1 MRNNDVIA
9 IAHPNPT
16 CQKASAA
23 QLSRRESPLLDR
35 SPQLW
40 LIYKSKLWRECLK
53 LPNYERA
60 VVPEKKITEYL
71 LSLTH
76 RDGKSKA
83 KFFLRFG
90 FSVDAWEIMATALLR
105 HAADHELA
113 KIEESPFGSRYVIE
127 GEMLAADGRK
137 PFVRSVWFIETGG
150 DTPRL
155 VSAYP
160 PD

>member
-1 MRNNDVIA
+1 M
-9 IAHPNPT
+9 
-16 CQKASAA
+16 
-23 QLSRRESPLLDR
+23 
-35 SPQLW
+35 
-40 LIYKSKLWRECLK
+40 K

-60 VVPEKKITEYL
+60 IVPQKKITEYL

-90 FSVDAWEIMATALLR
+90 FSVDTWEIRATALLR

-113 KIEESPFGSRYVIE
+113 KIEESPFGTRYVVE
-127 GEMLAADGRK
+127 GEILAADGRK

-150 DTPRL
+150 EIPRL
-155 VSAYP
+155 ISAYP
-160 PD
+160 LD